1 MGKVLYTMLYTN
13 ERGRT
18 ENENIIGYLVI
29 IGEKISTLNFPFQ
42 IVKIIFTF
50 RMVNFNSN
58 KIRTFIRTCRGKCC
72 SLFGKNLF
80 LQFYFP
86 CFIYMYIN
94 IKG

>member
-42 IVKIIFTF
+42 IVKIIFIF
-50 RMVNFNSN
+50 RVVNFNSN

-72 SLFGKNLF
+72 SLFGKKSLPSILF
-80 LQFYFP
+80 SLFH
-86 CFIYMYIN
+86 IYVYQY
-94 IKG
+94 